1 MKKFLPN
8 IRSMLA
14 FSHDLLAAGLAW
26 WFAFFL
32 RFNFDIPQEYMVLL
46 QSTLW
51 IVVSLYGF
59 SFILFSLYRGTWRFA
74 SLPELKRILLTVII
88 TSIAVTAFLFMLR
101 LEASVPRSILILN
114 PLLLI
119 FIMGGSR
126 FIYRA
131 IKEHQLYG
139 TYLSS
144 GEPVIILGAG
154 EATVTM
160 LRDLSKSKD
169 WRIVSILDDDPKMH
183 GREILGIEVHGN
195 LDVLPKIKAR
205 FSAHHAI
212 IVMPHAKHQDRRRA
226 MNLSNALGLKVLT
239 VPHIDDLMAG
249 RLSVSQMR
257 PVDVEDLLGRD
268 TVSLDSKGLKGL
280 IEKKVVL
287 VTGAGGSIGS
297 ELCRQII
304 KFKPDTLI
312 CFDISEFALYQLEL
326 ELKTSLGNIHPMFF
340 VGDIK
345 NRQRIDAI
353 LKDHK
358 PSLVFHTAAYKH
370 VPMMENYNV
379 IEAFQ
384 NNVLGTYE
392 LALACQKAKVK
403 KFVLI
408 STDKAVNP
416 TNVMGATKRLAE
428 MVCQGMSPST
438 TQFIMVRFGNV
449 LGSSGSVIPRFREQ
463 IKSGGPV
470 TVTHP
475 EITRYFMS
483 IPEATQLVMQ
493 AGLMGR
499 GGEIFLL
506 DMGEPVKIMDLAKDM
521 IKLSGF
527 DENEIKI
534 NFTGLRPGEKLFEE
548 LLSNDET
555 SLPTPHPK
563 LKIARAKRFNQKLLP
578 KLIKWV
584 KTLETL
590 NEKNIKKELH
600 TWVSEYTPSKSYI
613 NKNFRDIKVKAR

>member
-14 FSHDLLAAGLAW
+14 FSHDVLAAGLAW
-26 WFAFFL
+26 CIAFIL
-32 RFNFDIPQEYMVLL
+32 RFNFDIPEEYIAVL
-46 QSTLW
+46 QGTLW
-51 IVVSLYGF
+51 IVVPLYGV
-59 SFILFSLYRGTWRFA
+59 SFVIFSLYRGTWRFA
-74 SLPELKRILLTVII
+74 SLPELKRILLAVII
-88 TSIAVTAFLFMLR
+88 TSIAMTAFLFMLR
-101 LEASVPRSILILN
+101 LEAPVPRSILILD
-114 PLLLI
+114 PLILI

-195 LDVLPKIKAR
+195 LDLLPKIKAR

-226 MNLSNALGLKVLT
+226 INLANALDLKVLT
-239 VPHIDDLMAG
+239 APHIDDLMAG

-268 TVSLDSKGLKGL
+268 AVNLDSKGLKGL

-326 ELKTSLGNIHPMFF
+326 ELKNNIGNVDLMYF

-345 NRQRIDAI
+345 NTKRIDTI

-370 VPMMENYNV
+370 VPMMENHNV

-384 NNVLGTYE
+384 NNVLGTYT

-428 MVCQGMSPST
+428 MVCQGMPRSS

-493 AGLMGR
+493 AGLMGE

-506 DMGEPVKIMDLAKDM
+506 EMGEPVKIVDLAKDM

-548 LLSNDET
+548 LLSDDEA

-563 LKIARAKRFNQKLLP
+563 LKIAKAKRFDPKSLP
-578 KLIKWV
+578 KLMRWI

-590 NEKNIKKELH
+590 SEKIIKKELRV
-600 TWVSEYTPSKSYI
+600 WVNEYTPSKSQ
-613 NKNFRDIKVKAR
+613 KH

>member
-1 MKKFLPN
+1 MKKVLIN
-8 IRSMLA
+8 IRNMLA
-14 FSHDLLAAGLAW
+14 FSHDILAVALAW
-26 WFAFFL
+26 CAAFFL
-32 RFNFDIPQEYMVLL
+32 RFNFDIPQDYMTFIFN
-46 QSTLW
+46 TLW
-51 IVVSLYGF
+51 MLVPLYGF

-74 SLPELKRILLTVII
+74 SLPELKRILLAVII
-88 TSIAVTAFLFMLR
+88 TSIALTSLLFMLR
-101 LEASVPRSILILN
+101 LETPLPRSILILH
-114 PLLLI
+114 PLILI
-119 FIMGGSR
+119 FMMGGSR

-131 IKEHQLYG
+131 IREHQLYG
-139 TYLSS
+139 TYLSL

-160 LRDLSKSKD
+160 LRDLLKSKD
-169 WRIVSILDDDPKMH
+169 WRIVSILDDDPRMH

-195 LDVLPKIKAR
+195 LDLLPKIKAR

-212 IVMPHAKHQDRRRA
+212 IVMPHAKHQDRRHA
-226 MNLSNALGLKVLT
+226 MNLASALDLKVLT

-249 RLSVSQMR
+249 RLRVSQMR

-268 TVSLDSKGLKGL
+268 AVSLDSKGLKGL
-280 IEKKVVL
+280 IEKNVVL

-312 CFDISEFALYQLEL
+312 CFDISEYALYQLEL
-326 ELKTSLGNIHPMFF
+326 DLKNSLGNIHLMVF

-345 NRQRIDAI
+345 NTKRIDKI
-353 LKDHK
+353 LKDYK
-358 PSLVFHTAAYKH
+358 PSLVFHAAAYKH
-370 VPMMENYNV
+370 VPMMENHNV

-392 LALACQKAKVK
+392 LAFACQKARVK

-416 TNVMGATKRLAE
+416 SNVMGATKRLAE
-428 MVCQGMSPST
+428 MVCQGMPGST

-506 DMGEPVKIMDLAKDM
+506 DMGEPVKILDLAKDM

-548 LLSNDET
+548 LLNDDEAC
-555 SLPTPHPK
+555 LPTPHQK
-563 LKIARAKRFNQKLLP
+563 LKIAKAKRFNQKSLP
-578 KLIKWV
+578 KLIKWIN
-584 KTLETL
+584 TLETL
-590 NEKNIKKELH
+590 NEKNIKKELRGMLK
-600 TWVSEYTPSKSYI
+600 E
-613 NKNFRDIKVKAR
+613 

>member
-14 FSHDLLAAGLAW
+14 FSHDVLAAGLAW
-26 WFAFFL
+26 CIAFIL
-32 RFNFDIPQEYMVLL
+32 RFNFDIPQEYMAVL
-46 QSTLW
+46 QGTLW
-51 IVVSLYGF
+51 IVVPLYGV
-59 SFILFSLYRGTWRFA
+59 SFVIFSLYRGTWRFA
-74 SLPELKRILLTVII
+74 SLPELKRILLAVII

-101 LEASVPRSILILN
+101 LEAPVPRSILILD
-114 PLLLI
+114 PLILI
-119 FIMGGSR
+119 FMMGGSR

-195 LDVLPKIKAR
+195 LDLLPKIKAR

-226 MNLSNALGLKVLT
+226 MNLANALDLKVLT

-268 TVSLDSKGLKGL
+268 AVNLDSKGLKGL

-326 ELKTSLGNIHPMFF
+326 ELKSSLGNIHSMFF

-345 NRQRIDAI
+345 NRQRIATI
-353 LKDHK
+353 LKGYK
-358 PSLVFHTAAYKH
+358 PSLVFHAAAYKH
-370 VPMMENYNV
+370 VPMMENHNV

-392 LALACQKAKVK
+392 LALACQRAKVK

-428 MVCQGMSPST
+428 MVCQGMPGST

-483 IPEATQLVMQ
+483 IPEASQLVMQ

-506 DMGEPVKIMDLAKDM
+506 DMGEPVKIVDLAKDM

-527 DENEIKI
+527 DENDIKI
-534 NFTGLRPGEKLFEE
+534 TFTGLRPGEKLFEE
-548 LLSNDET
+548 LLSDDET
-555 SLPTPHPK
+555 SLSTPHPK
-563 LKIARAKRFNQKLLP
+563 LRVAKAKRFDQKSLP
-578 KLIKWV
+578 KLMKWIN
-584 KTLETL
+584 TLETL
-590 NEKNIKKELH
+590 NEKIIKKELRA
-600 TWVSEYTPSKSYI
+600 WVSEYTPSKSQKY
-613 NKNFRDIKVKAR
+613 